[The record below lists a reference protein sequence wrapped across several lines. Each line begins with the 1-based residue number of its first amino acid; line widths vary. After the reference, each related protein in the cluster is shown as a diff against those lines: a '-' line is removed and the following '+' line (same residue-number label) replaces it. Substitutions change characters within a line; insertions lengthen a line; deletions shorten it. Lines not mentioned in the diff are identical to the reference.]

1 MYMSQN
7 SLNEKIIIGIE
18 SSCDETGIGVLK
30 GNRIL
35 SNVISSQEDIHSLY
49 GGVVPELAS
58 RAHVSRIDNLLH
70 KALEKS
76 KCKIEDIDYIG
87 VTSEP
92 GLKGSLLVGV
102 SFAVGLAYSLKKDLY
117 KVNHL
122 HAHIAAN
129 YLNEDIEFPAIAF
142 VVSGGHTSLF
152 FLKDYTEFSLIGRTL
167 DDACGEAFDKVG
179 RMLNLGF
186 PGGPKIE
193 KEAEK
198 GDENKIKFPVAILSK
213 DSLDFSFSG
222 LKTAVLY
229 YIKENGLKN
238 IPDICA
244 SFQKTVGDI
253 LCIKIKK
260 AISKFPVKS
269 FLLGGGVIQN
279 NYLRK
284 RIKEI
289 FKDEKIKLFIPPKDL
304 CIDNGAMVAILTKFL
319 IKKGIPPSDLRIEV
333 KPTK

>member
-1 MYMSQN
+1 MV
-7 SLNEKIIIGIE
+7 IVGIE
-18 SSCDETGIGVLK
+18 TSCDETGIGFLK
-30 GNRIL
+30 NNKIL
-35 SNVISSQEDIHSLY
+35 SNLISSQEDIHSLY

-58 RAHVSRIDNLLH
+58 RAHVSRIDNLFNL
-70 KALEKS
+70 ALKKG
-76 KCKIEDIDYIG
+76 KCRVEDIDYIG

-102 SFAVGLAYSLKKDLY
+102 SFAVGLAYSLKKNLY
-117 KVNHL
+117 KINHL
-122 HAHIAAN
+122 YAHIAAN
-129 YLNEDIEFPAIAF
+129 YLNEDIEFPAIGL
-142 VVSGGHTSLF
+142 VISGGHTSFF
-152 FLKDYTEFSLIGRTL
+152 FLRDYTEFLLIGRTL

-193 KEAEK
+193 EEAIK
-198 GDENKIKFPVAILSK
+198 GDENKIKFPVTLLSK

-222 LKTAVLY
+222 IKTAVLY

-269 FLLGGGVIQN
+269 FLLGGGVAQN
-279 NYLRK
+279 RYLRK
-284 RIKEI
+284 RIEEI
-289 FKDEKIKLFIPPKDL
+289 FKKEKIKFFIPPKNM

-319 IKKGIPPSDLRIEV
+319 IKKGIPPSDLKIEV
-333 KPTK
+333 QPTK